1 MNLIL
6 EEKLEK
12 SLLSKKDIYEIK
24 TFFIFLTE
32 EKKINFINNFDNI
45 VFKILKIEQDLKQS
59 QEILLWKA
67 ISNIENAIKKSQLK
81 WLKNASK
88 QSIWEL
94 KNEM

>member
-59 QEILLWKA
+59 QEILLGKA

-81 WLKNASK
+81 GLKNASK
-88 QSIWEL
+88 QSIGEL